1 MFEKLRF
8 YSSFCKTG
16 GVARIFF
23 IHPEVFPPSC
33 KKYCYCAEIGV
44 ELHQR
49 QQQDCSSVADQEERR
64 EIRLHE
70 NRNNTGIFISI
81 SLGNDFTR
89 IFSFSALGQ
98 KV

>member
-1 MFEKLRF
+1 MKIKRKKNVRLMGVDYLENIDFF
-8 YSSFCKTG
+8 YM
-16 GVARIFF
+16 
-23 IHPEVFPPSC
+23 HPGYDNIPDL
-33 KKYCYCAEIGV
+33 
-44 ELHQR
+44 LHQR
-49 QQQDCSSVADQEERR
+49 QQPACSSVADQEERR
-64 EIRLHE
+64 EIRLHV